1 MVARHLIDEKKV
13 NVKEAIALLDECD
26 LLKIEDILV
35 FFPDFVVIDDFKPE
49 ICKSLQEYSD
59 KIKVSITVLLS
70 FVRII

>member
-1 MVARHLIDEKKV
+1 MVARHLIDEKKA

-26 LLKIEDILV
+26 LLKIEDILG

-59 KIKVSITVLLS
+59 KIKVGITM
-70 FVRII
+70 